1 MTAWRDDSNSMRKD
15 MINGNGHGHHGSGHS
30 GGAQGGK
37 LKLDWG
43 NLVFKRPRLFL
54 RLVLYIDLALST
66 GGPPQD
72 EDFPPELQRSAA

>member
-1 MTAWRDDSNSMRKD
+1 MTAWRDDSSSSGKGRGH
-15 MINGNGHGHHGSGHS
+15 NGMAGLGEHS
-30 GGAQGGK
+30 GSAQGGK

-43 NLVFKRPRLFL
+43 NLVFKRPKLFL